1 MGLSFQGAL
10 NYVIEEDQKK
20 LLEQKRQDAKE
31 QTIMSLYSGGKLGGF
46 STRSGGAKKSTSSIG
61 GNRAYLKKN
70 YGLSDE
76 VLAPF
81 IASGDAQGLE
91 DLKTILSNQKEKYK
105 AAGLDLPESVVQE
118 VIEGSVIEQPK
129 DEPLDFKR
137 LEDYIGRE
145 MDIMYKEALQ
155 AGRTTTGEIIPHDP
169 GFTEIPKL
177 TEIPVVMQAAVN
189 DVSGGARRERS
200 IILKRKAELQEL
212 MRTDNSGIYQNEFK
226 VLTDRYN
233 SIESALKNVKDDPS
247 QIIYLYGNS
256 YAKKL
261 FSSDAGQLI
270 KNLPLP
276 SILTD
281 AMANKPM
288 VDSIEM
294 GMILLDLKVFENN
307 TIVRLPT
314 GQEVELIRGPSPTQ

>member
-1 MGLSFQGAL
+1 MGLNFQGAL

-20 LLEQKRQDAKE
+20 LLEQKRQDEKE
-31 QTIMSLYSGGKLGGF
+31 KTILSLYGGGKLSGF
-46 STRSGGAKKSTSSIG
+46 STKSGGAKKSTSSIG
-61 GNRAYLKKN
+61 GNRAYFKKH

-91 DLKTILSNQKEKYK
+91 DLKTILINQNKKYK

-145 MDIMYKEALQ
+145 MNIIYKEALQ
-155 AGRTTTGEIIPHDP
+155 ATPGKIIPHDP

-177 TEIPVVMQAAVN
+177 TEIPLVMQANVT
-189 DVSGGARRERS
+189 DVSGRARRERS
-200 IILKRKAELQEL
+200 IILKRQAEIQEL
-212 MRTDNSGIYQNEFK
+212 MNTDNSGIYENEFK
-226 VLTDRYN
+226 VLTDRFN

-247 QIIYLYGNS
+247 QIINLYGNS
-256 YAKKL
+256 YTKKL
-261 FSSDAGQLI
+261 LNSDAGQLI

-288 VDSIEM
+288 VSSIEM
-294 GMILLDLKVFENN
+294 GMILLDIGVFENN

>member
-1 MGLSFQGAL
+1 MGLNFQGAL

-20 LLEQKRQDAKE
+20 LLEQKRQDEREK
-31 QTIMSLYSGGKLGGF
+31 TIMSLYSGGKLGGF
-46 STRSGGAKKSTSSIG
+46 STRSGGVKKSTSSIG
-61 GNRAYLKKN
+61 GNRAYLKEN

-91 DLKTILSNQKEKYK
+91 DLKTILKNQNEKYK

-145 MDIMYKEALQ
+145 MDTMYKEALQ

-177 TEIPVVMQAAVN
+177 TEIPVVMQASVD
-189 DVSGGARRERS
+189 DVSGKARRERS
-200 IILKRKAELQEL
+200 IILKRQSELQEL

-226 VLTDRYN
+226 VLTDRSN

-256 YAKKL
+256 YTKRL
-261 FSSDAGQLI
+261 FSSDAGQII

-288 VDSIEM
+288 IESVEM
-294 GMILLDLKVFENN
+294 GFLLVKIGVFEPN
-307 TIVRLPT
+307 TVVRLPN
-314 GQEVELIRGPSPTQ
+314 GDERILVPGPRPEE